1 MSHPTSHPG
10 ASRAAL
16 LLGVAALTLA
26 ADQGTKAWAL
36 HALGDG
42 QPRQLIGSLL
52 SLRLIANPGAAFSM
66 AAGQTWIITLVA
78 VAVGVF
84 VATQVRRIRNTWWAL
99 GIGLILGGLLGNLG
113 DRLFRPPSFGQG
125 HVVDFIDYAGF
136 FIGNVADIAIVG
148 AAGLMV
154 LLSARGVPYDD
165 AQPAADGSADGS
177 SHGSRDDGE
186 DVSART

>member
-1 MSHPTSHPG
+1 MSHPASAPG
-10 ASRAAL
+10 APRTAL

-36 HALGDG
+36 HALADG
-42 QPRQLIGSLL
+42 HPRELVGSLL

-84 VATQVRRIRNTWWAL
+84 VATQVRRIRNAWWAL

-125 HVVDFIDYAGF
+125 HVVDFIDYAGL

-165 AQPAADGSADGS
+165 AASTPGADAEDAPA
-177 SHGSRDDGE
+177 RP
-186 DVSART
+186 